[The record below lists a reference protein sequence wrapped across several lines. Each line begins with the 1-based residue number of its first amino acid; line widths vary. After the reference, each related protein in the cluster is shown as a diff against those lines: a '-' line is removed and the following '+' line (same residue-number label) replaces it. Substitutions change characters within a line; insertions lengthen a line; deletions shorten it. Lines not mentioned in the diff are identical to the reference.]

1 MNDME
6 QNRQIVQ
13 EGLDKR
19 ANKRK
24 KAITEAEQEAI
35 TTQMFDIVNTN
46 ALTAPKFAFDE
57 IATSKANKRSKK
69 KSIMIRNMSAI
80 NAAVAF
86 LLLVTLTVLYTMC
99 LMEIKPMAVISVLP
113 IIMLIYNLCILT
125 KAQKK
130 LKRRK

>member
-13 EGLDKR
+13 DGLDKR
-19 ANKRK
+19 ASKRK

-35 TTQMFDIVNTN
+35 TTQMFDMVNTN
-46 ALTAPKFAFDE
+46 ALTAPKLALNE
-57 IATSKANKRSKK
+57 IPISKAIKRNKK

-80 NAAVAF
+80 NAVVAF
-86 LLLVTLTVLYTMC
+86 LLLVTLAVLYTMC
-99 LMEIKPMAVISVLP
+99 LMEIKPMAVVSVLP
-113 IIMLIYNLCILT
+113 IIMLIYNLCIFI